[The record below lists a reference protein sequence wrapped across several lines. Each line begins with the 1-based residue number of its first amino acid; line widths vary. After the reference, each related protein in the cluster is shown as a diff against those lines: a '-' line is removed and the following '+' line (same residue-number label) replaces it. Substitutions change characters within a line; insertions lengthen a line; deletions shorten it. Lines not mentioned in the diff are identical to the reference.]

1 MTFEEARSLL
11 NSLRA
16 KKRRV
21 QAIRNR
27 ITELNSDAG
36 MLQSSLGGDG
46 MPHGTDIRDSTAQ
59 LALRIAEMR
68 ERFEAALDEC
78 FAIEDRLAETVNTL
92 SDDEQYIIIEC
103 YMSGKSIWKVSEEM
117 GYCDRTV
124 KRKKR
129 QAIEK
134 IAKML

>member
-1 MTFEEARSLL
+1 MTFEEAKCLL
-11 NSLRA
+11 NNLRS

-21 QAIRNR
+21 RAIRSR
-27 ITELNSDAG
+27 IAELNSDAG
-36 MLQSSLGGDG
+36 MLRSSLGGDG
-46 MPHGTDIRDSTAQ
+46 MPHGTDITDTTAQ

-68 ERFEAALDEC
+68 EKFECAIEEC
-78 FAIEDRLAETVNTL
+78 FVIEDRLAAVINTM
-92 SDDEQYIIIEC
+92 SEDEQYIIIEC

-134 IAKML
+134 IAQKL